1 MNHHQLIE
9 NDDAWL
15 MYTKGKMKNRV
26 TSDLR
31 NFGDVNGYA
40 NVNEL
45 MILTRELMT
54 TIQERIVDINNG
66 GSAISEECAT
76 LIVNLVQIIT
86 KDIIIKHNDGDSIA
100 EKLRQHNIDSG
111 TARVWCGGDDN
122 ENLVT
127 SITDWTVAYSKVIS
141 SNSIVKFMR
150 RTGTTI
156 KKTKAPVIAGF
167 VMSIVISIAIIPVV
181 AMLLQCVDQYRFNV
195 TGMPEF
201 SSAFTEFE
209 EVSNPD
215 VIGAMTS
222 AILAYR
228 YECNRAANAFSLLKS
243 NTPGASIPPHGTGKY
258 GSVLDSTDE
267 PILSSLALERPGDQS
282 KLALAKGALESGIHL
297 IKTNNADDKYVL
309 SLYTY
314 AKQNENLVSDLFHEQ
329 MRVDMSMKIGA
340 IVKNAVLD
348 DDVRNDMINILKQ
361 FIKDRS
367 DSFSS
372 TGFLSYQNSWVD
384 EIAHTFDGQAMSNI
398 PLMDIMVAINTGN
411 LNLYKRGLSRLFQ
424 QYTSYINWHKNTIR
438 NVLVQL
444 PPDQKFYAM
453 YQTPG
458 QQAVDTLINYYLY
471 PLFEYGKATL
481 IAGRDSP
488 ISEYVGWKNAMT
500 HYPYLTLLASFGSGG
515 TLTKIRDKLPGANLL
530 GGTLKVATSMA
541 MGGGFGAS
549 ALGLLI

>member
-1 MNHHQLIE
+1 
-9 NDDAWL
+9 
-15 MYTKGKMKNRV
+15 
-26 TSDLR
+26 
-31 NFGDVNGYA
+31 
-40 NVNEL
+40 
-45 MILTRELMT
+45 
-54 TIQERIVDINNG
+54 
-66 GSAISEECAT
+66 
-76 LIVNLVQIIT
+76 
-86 KDIIIKHNDGDSIA
+86 
-100 EKLRQHNIDSG
+100 
-111 TARVWCGGDDN
+111 
-122 ENLVT
+122 
-127 SITDWTVAYSKVIS
+127 
-141 SNSIVKFMR
+141 
-150 RTGTTI
+150 
-156 KKTKAPVIAGF
+156 
-167 VMSIVISIAIIPVV
+167 
-181 AMLLQCVDQYRFNV
+181 
-195 TGMPEF
+195 MPEF